1 MCLQDILRCSIAT
14 LLIFGSFQLS
24 AQQTQKSKADLE
36 QEKRANLKKIA
47 EAEKILTETA
57 SQKKA
62 TIGQLTAINQQIS
75 ARESLINTI
84 SEEIKLLSS
93 EISDLNIVTT
103 SLQRDLKNLKDEY
116 AKMIYSSYRSN
127 RGFSILTFIFSAET
141 FNQLFMRLKYLEQYS
156 DARKLQAQQ
165 IEIVTEELQG
175 QLQVVESKR
184 SEQEEL
190 LAEQVTEN
198 NKLIKLKDRQGQ
210 LVAELN
216 KKEKQ
221 LRQEM
226 ADRKK
231 AVDRLDKLIASL
243 IKEELEK
250 SRSVSTAK
258 KEDDAYISTSFEQ
271 NKARLKWPVS
281 NGFVSSKFGRHPHP
295 LWKNIPV
302 DNPGIEIQT
311 SKEEEVVCVF
321 DGEVKIKAF
330 IPQYNN
336 VVVVKHGNY
345 FTVYSRLKEVYVE
358 KGQKVDALDKIGRV
372 ATNGEGVTELH
383 FEVWK
388 NTQKLDPE
396 KWLVN

>member
-1 MCLQDILRCSIAT
+1 LIL
-14 LLIFGSFQLS
+14 FVFQLS
-24 AQQTQKSKADLE
+24 AQETQKTKAELE
-36 QEKRANLKKIA
+36 QEKQANLKKIA
-47 EAEKILTETA
+47 EAEKILTETE

-62 TIGQLTAINQQIS
+62 TIGQLTAVNQQIS
-75 ARESLINTI
+75 ARESLIRTI
-84 SEEIKLLSS
+84 NDEINLLNS
-93 EISDLNIVTT
+93 EISDLNIVT
-103 SLQRDLKNLKDEY
+103 SALQRDLKNLKEEY
-116 AKMIYSSYRSN
+116 AKMIYSSYKAN

-165 IEIVTEELQG
+165 IEIVTEELQS
-175 QLQVVESKR
+175 QLQTVESKR
-184 SEQEEL
+184 SEQEKL
-190 LAEQVTEN
+190 LAEQVREN
-198 NKLIKLKDRQGQ
+198 NKLIKLKNRQGQ
-210 LVAELN
+210 IVAELN

-221 LRQEM
+221 LRDEM

-250 SRSVSTAK
+250 SKTVSTAK
-258 KEDDAYISTSFEQ
+258 KEDEAYISTSFEQ
-271 NKARLKWPVS
+271 NKAQLKWPVS

-295 LWKNIPV
+295 LWKNITV

-358 KGQKVDALDKIGRV
+358 KGQKLQALDKIGRV
-372 ATNGEGVTELH
+372 ATNSEGVTELH

-388 NTQKLDPE
+388 NTQKVDPE
-396 KWLVN
+396 QWLVN